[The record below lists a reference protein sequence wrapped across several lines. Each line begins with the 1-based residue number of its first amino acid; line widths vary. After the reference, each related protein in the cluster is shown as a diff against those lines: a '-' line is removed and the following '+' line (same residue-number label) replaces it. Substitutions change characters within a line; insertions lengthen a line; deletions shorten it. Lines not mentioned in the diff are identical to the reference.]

1 MLINRVAEKGITAE
15 NARRLTLDY
24 LEEEDLSARC
34 ILQLDNIKDNYQSL
48 TTILFNFITTENPKS
63 LKYPCLR

>member
-1 MLINRVAEKGITAE
+1 MIINRVAEKGITAE

-34 ILQLDNIKDNYQSL
+34 ILQLDNITDNWQLL
-48 TTILFNFITTENPKS
+48 TTILFNLIVYRKS
-63 LKYPCLR
+63 